1 MQSPKGRLSVLNGG
15 SIKSV
20 GGHSLEY
27 FYENLTN
34 YAQSVTMFLSKY
46 DLFEKEVSNVIRK
59 LGGLGRV
66 HGSIIDIDFYNHLYL
81 NPLDSSVTPYF
92 AYSMTRKYVY
102 KNLPSLLNSRCPRLY
117 ANYEKLIRQSGNGV
131 ELVALNNDLVISKDV
146 LFVESTEMY
155 KVSRLLKGLQFTSKH
170 NIVRLWND
178 ALIKKASEENGRMI
192 VSGIIN
198 PESVPQVIEKN
209 QNKKRT

>member
-1 MQSPKGRLSVLNGG
+1 M
-15 SIKSV
+15 
-20 GGHSLEY
+20 
-27 FYENLTN
+27 
-34 YAQSVTMFLSKY
+34 
-46 DLFEKEVSNVIRK
+46 
-59 LGGLGRV
+59 
-66 HGSIIDIDFYNHLYL
+66 
-81 NPLDSSVTPYF
+81 
-92 AYSMTRKYVY
+92 
-102 KNLPSLLNSRCPRLY
+102 
-117 ANYEKLIRQSGNGV
+117 
-131 ELVALNNDLVISKDV
+131 ALNNDLVISKDV

-155 KVSRLLKGLQFTSKH
+155 KISRILKGLQFTSKH